1 MHLVVGVDVH
11 KREHVAAAIDHN
23 GRSCG
28 QLTFTNTIRGV
39 ERFLGWLKR
48 LGVDDVV
55 IGIENAGGYGAT
67 LTVALARAGLDAL
80 DVPPWRTAPE
90 RRALGPAKTD
100 AQDAEA
106 IARVV
111 VRHRA
116 RLAPALQPELVRA
129 VGLLETARRQEVADR
144 TKVILR
150 LRAVWGSV
158 DPAGEAKA
166 TNLKTPHQL
175 RSLRRLT
182 LADGLVE
189 QTAQRCVRE
198 LAGRIIDHNRRITE
212 IEHEISV
219 LLAEHGNPVSGL
231 IGGGPIVAAQLIA
244 HAGDVRRFRNAAA
257 FATYCGTAPL
267 ACGSGKTSGRHRLNP
282 AGNRQLNCA
291 IHRIALTQARLDP
304 QAQNYLARK
313 RAEGKSD
320 REARRALKRH
330 LSNVVYRHLK
340 TWADSISLT

>member
-1 MHLVVGVDVH
+1 MDLVVGVDVH
-11 KREHVAAAIDHN
+11 KLEHVAAAIDDA
-23 GRSCG
+23 GRSRG
-28 QLTFTNTIRGV
+28 QLTFKNSAKGFD
-39 ERFLGWLKR
+39 RFLGWLEG
-48 LGVDDVV
+48 LGAEHVA

-67 LTVALARAGLDAL
+67 LTTALARGGHDAL

-111 VRHRA
+111 TVHRD

-129 VGLLETARRQEVADR
+129 IGLLETARRQEVRDR

-158 DPAGEAKA
+158 DPAAEAQA
-166 TNLKTPHQL
+166 TSIKSPRQL
-175 RSLRRLT
+175 RKLRRM
-182 LADGLVE
+182 AFPGGLVE
-189 QTAQRCVRE
+189 QAAQRCVRD
-198 LAGRIIDHNRRITE
+198 LAGRIIDHNQRITD
-212 IEHEISV
+212 IEHEIST
-219 LLAEHGNPVSGL
+219 LLIEHGNPVSGV
-231 IGGGPIVAAQLIA
+231 IGAGPIVAAQLIA
-244 HAGDVRRFRNAAA
+244 HAGDVRRFRDAAA

-267 ACGSGKTSGRHRLNP
+267 ACGSGKTNGRHRLNP

-291 IHRIALTQARLDP
+291 LHRIALTQARLDP
-304 QAQNYLARK
+304 RAQTFLARK
-313 RAEGKSD
+313 RAEGKND

-330 LSNVVYRHLK
+330 LSNVVFRHLK
-340 TWADSISLT
+340 TWAETISLT